1 MTTNLFETLAR
12 SADVLAEF
20 DKKWALIGGL
30 AVSTYVEPRFTR
42 DIDIA
47 VAVKDDTEAEEFAH
61 AWAASG
67 FVIESVIEQDTT
79 NRLATIRTH
88 RAGAAHDI
96 VIDLLFASSGIEP
109 EVAAE
114 ARPLEI
120 APDVVVRVARPGHLF
135 ALKLLSADPTTRPQ
149 DSIDLKHLAAYL
161 DASEQEAARRA
172 IRLIE
177 VRGFNRERDLAS
189 LLEGEL
195 GE

>member
-12 SADVLAEF
+12 AADVLAEL

-47 VAVKDDTEAEEFAH
+47 VAVEDDAEAEQFAH
-61 AWAASG
+61 AWSASG
-67 FVIESVIEQDTT
+67 FVIESVIEQDST

-88 RAGAAHDI
+88 RAGAAHGI

-109 EVAAE
+109 ELAAD
-114 ARPLEI
+114 ARSLEI
-120 APDVVVRVARPGHLF
+120 APDVVVPVARPGHLF
-135 ALKLLSADPTTRPQ
+135 ALKLLSADPMTRPQ
-149 DSIDLKHLAAYL
+149 DAIDLKHLAAYL
-161 DASEQEAARRA
+161 DAGEREAARRA
-172 IRLIE
+172 VRLIE
-177 VRGFNRERDLAS
+177 ARGFNCERELLS
-189 LLEGEL
+189 LLEDEL